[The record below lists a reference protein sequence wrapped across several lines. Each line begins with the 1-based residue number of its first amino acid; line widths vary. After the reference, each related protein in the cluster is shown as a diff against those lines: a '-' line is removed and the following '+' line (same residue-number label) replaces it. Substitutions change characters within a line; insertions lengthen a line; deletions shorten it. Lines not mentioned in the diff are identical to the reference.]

1 MAEQILEVRCPR
13 CQWFVMRMWIR
24 TIDAKLEVNC
34 PSVKC
39 QTTLVAKLEDNRIAV
54 EAMPKK
60 KKA

>member
-1 MAEQILEVRCPR
+1 MTEQTLEIRCPR
-13 CQWFVMRMWIR
+13 CQWFVMRLRIR
-24 TIDAKLEVNC
+24 TIDAELEVNC

-39 QTTLVAKLEDNRIAV
+39 QTTLVASIENSRIAV